1 MTDPTDR
8 TAGIPALYEQFRAL
22 LDAEDTEACVLFA
35 LARLDAGELD
45 VVELYEQV
53 LAPAAREQRCS
64 RRGRQLCIWEE
75 HVRTSIIRT
84 VLECCLPHL
93 MKSRRLR
100 SGDAS
105 RGRVVIVCPTE
116 EYHELGARMAAD
128 LFTLCGYD
136 VTFVGANT
144 PQQEIVEAALLLHP
158 SYIGVSVTSP
168 YNLLAARRVIQH
180 LREMRSRTGAGFQI
194 VVGGKAF
201 EHDPQ
206 LVDELGADRLLHGY
220 DDIYRLSGGEQ

>member
-1 MTDPTDR
+1 MADPTDR
-8 TAGIPALYEQFRAL
+8 TAGIRVFYEQFRAL

-45 VVELYEQV
+45 VVELYEQI
-53 LAPAAREQRCS
+53 LAPAAREQHCS

-168 YNLLAARRVIQH
+168 YNLLAARRIIQH
-180 LREMRSRTGAGFQI
+180 LREVRSRTGGSFQI
-194 VVGGKAF
+194 IVGGRAF
-201 EHDPQ
+201 EHSPH
-206 LVDELGADRLLHGY
+206 LADELGADRLLRGY
-220 DDIYRLSGGEQ
+220 DDIHRLSGGA